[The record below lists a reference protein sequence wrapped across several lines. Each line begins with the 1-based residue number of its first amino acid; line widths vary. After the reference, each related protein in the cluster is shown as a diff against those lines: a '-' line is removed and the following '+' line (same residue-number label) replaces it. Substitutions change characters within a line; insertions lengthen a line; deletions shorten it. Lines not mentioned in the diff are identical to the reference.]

1 MDDAC
6 RTVLGLAAGVVAG
19 LAAAVSALW
28 RAYRGMVQE
37 LIQAKGEHIRVLEAL
52 KIDVQERPR
61 KNR

>member
-1 MDDAC
+1 VDDAC

-52 KIDVQERPR
+52 RHDVQTGPR